1 MSRGRGGSVGVF
13 FGGLVTG
20 IVVVILVFGIL
31 GMSILK
37 SPAKLSTLAKRFG
50 MTTVVEK
57 TVVKTV
63 TKTVQSIPRGEIA
76 VRQDQINRTFQHLT
90 QSFSENRLT
99 YEDVQRLSDQFF
111 TVMADQ
117 TVSPREIDDL
127 LQLAE
132 HLGQ

>member
-1 MSRGRGGSVGVF
+1 MSKRRGGSAGIF
-13 FGGLVTG
+13 FGGFLTG
-20 IVVVILVFGIL
+20 IVVVILIFGVV

-37 SPAKLSTLAKRFG
+37 NPAKLSTLAKRFG

-99 YEDVQRLSDQFF
+99 YEDIQKLGDRFF

-117 TVSPREIDDL
+117 SVSPKEIDDL
-127 LQLAE
+127 LRLAE
-132 HLGQ
+132 QLGQ

>member
-1 MSRGRGGSVGVF
+1 MSRNRGSSVGVF
-13 FGGLVTG
+13 FGGFISG
-20 IVVVILVFGIL
+20 IIVVILILGIV

-37 SPAKLSTLAKRFG
+37 SPTKLSVLAKRFG

-90 QSFSENRLT
+90 QSFSDNRLT
-99 YEDVQRLSDQFF
+99 YEDIQKLSDRLF
-111 TVMADQ
+111 TAMADQ
-117 TVSPREIDDL
+117 TVSPKEIDDL
-127 LQLAE
+127 LRFAE